1 MTKLKPFADDAAAT
15 EIGGLKIENG
25 QDRIA
30 LYGSLDLTRDKEG
43 LALARELHALL
54 SAALAVLEGEAA
66 KLPQKVSTGGNV
78 DETKNPFA

>member
-15 EIGGLKIENG
+15 EIGGLKVENG

-30 LYGSLDLTRDKEG
+30 LYGSLDLTRDKQG
-43 LALARELHALL
+43 LALAKELHALL
-54 SAALAVLEGEAA
+54 SAALAVLESEAE
-66 KLPQKVSTGGNV
+66 KLPDKVATGGNV

>member
-30 LYGSLDLTRDKEG
+30 LYGSLDLTRDKQG
-43 LALARELHALL
+43 LALAKELHGLL
-54 SAALAVLEGEAA
+54 SAALAVLEGETE
-66 KLPQKVSTGGNV
+66 KLPDRVTTGENV